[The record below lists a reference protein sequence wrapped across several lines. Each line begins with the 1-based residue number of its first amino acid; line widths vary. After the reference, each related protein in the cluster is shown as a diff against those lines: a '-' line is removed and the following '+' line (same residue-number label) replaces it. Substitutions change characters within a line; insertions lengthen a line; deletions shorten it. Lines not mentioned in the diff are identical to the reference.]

1 MEEVKKRKADEELQ
15 NYRRKAQMKQ
25 QVEKKSLEDFRYE
38 PADDIKSSSRFLNP
52 IKLLYHI
59 KYARYYT
66 IVLYTIQYHIILI
79 HLI

>member
-38 PADDIKSSSRFLNP
+38 PADDIKSSSRSLNP
-52 IKLLYHI
+52 IQLLYHI
-59 KYARYYT
+59 
-66 IVLYTIQYHIILI
+66 
-79 HLI
+79 